1 MIEENQDLNLET
13 DHLEEVIESPP
24 LAQPVVVIQ
33 YRTRGVPWYL
43 VLPLLVLVPLGAV
56 AIYHRVSSHAH
67 RTFVPPPSVDQS
79 TRKAAESQAVTEALS
94 GASTAAALQE
104 GLPPASNVDFGA
116 PLALNSQPIAPG
128 SLPAVLSS
136 PTPTPTVKADLTKP
150 ASPAAATSAT
160 TKEGE
165 PPKTAGS
172 SDPAKAAPGVTDAST
187 PPPVATPVN
196 EPGPQVAA
204 TTPVDAT
211 RPAPRGAV
219 AVGFSVPADND
230 SPFAEL
236 NISRGPPGRSTTDH
250 EQAAATH
257 GPAAASD
264 PSPDTQPQP
273 TKEQLLQDIQAE
285 AAEKAAE
292 EKQRRDLKDRAREVV
307 DAESQERVEDERAAF
322 RRDLREAIKLSRKEA
337 AAQIDTLCNR
347 YGRNYSDELRSKARF
362 LLERYCGKMS
372 REAKVRM
379 LRLYG
384 VPEAGI
390 LDFLANEI
398 HYMINTRSGPRDSNE
413 VRIDAAK
420 QLLRIALVKDAGGA
434 SKGLQAQRV
443 RPAASAASNSAP
455 GNDQVP

>member
-1 MIEENQDLNLET
+1 MIEENQDFNLET

-24 LAQPVVVIQ
+24 PAQPVVVIQ

-56 AIYHRVSSHAH
+56 AVYHRVSS
-67 RTFVPPPSVDQS
+67 RVRYPLVPPSAADQS
-79 TRKAAESQAVTEALS
+79 TRKAAERQAVPGAFSEAS
-94 GASTAAALQE
+94 VSAALQR
-104 GLPPASNVDFGA
+104 LPSASIGDLGA

-128 SLPAVLSS
+128 SLPAVLPSPA
-136 PTPTPTVKADLTKP
+136 PTPAAKADLTKP
-150 ASPAAATSAT
+150 ASPAAATPAA

-165 PPKTAGS
+165 PSKSAGS
-172 SDPAKAAPGVTDAST
+172 SDLAKAAPGVTVAST
-187 PPPVATPVN
+187 PPPAATLVK
-196 EPGPQVAA
+196 EPGPQAA
-204 TTPVDAT
+204 ATPVDAT
-211 RPAPRGAV
+211 RPAPRGTV
-219 AVGFSVPADND
+219 AIGFSVPADND

-236 NISRGPPGRSTTDH
+236 DISRRLPASTADQ
-250 EQAAATH
+250 EQPAANN

-264 PSPDTQPQP
+264 PSPDRQPQP
-273 TKEQLLQDIQAE
+273 TQDQLLQDIQAE
-285 AAEKAAE
+285 AAQKNADL
-292 EKQRRDLKDRAREVV
+292 KQRRDLKDRAREVV
-307 DAESQERVEDERAAF
+307 DAESQARVEDERAAF

-337 AAQIDTLCNR
+337 ATQIDDLCNR

-362 LLERYCGKMS
+362 LLERYGGKMS

-379 LRLYG
+379 LRFHG
-384 VPEAGI
+384 VPEPGI

-398 HYMINTRSGPRDSNE
+398 HRSINSRNGPRDSSD

-420 QLLRIALVKDAGGA
+420 QLLSLKLVKDARGA
-434 SKGLQAQRV
+434 SKGLSAQRV

>member
-1 MIEENQDLNLET
+1 MIEENQDFNLET

-24 LAQPVVVIQ
+24 PAQPVVVIQ

-56 AIYHRVSSHAH
+56 AVYHRVSS
-67 RTFVPPPSVDQS
+67 RVRYPLVPPPSADQS
-79 TRKAAESQAVTEALS
+79 TRKAAERQAVPGALS
-94 GASTAAALQE
+94 EASVSAALQ
-104 GLPPASNVDFGA
+104 GLPSASIGDWGA

-128 SLPAVLSS
+128 SLPAVL
-136 PTPTPTVKADLTKP
+136 PAPAPAAKADLTKP
-150 ASPAAATSAT
+150 ASPAAATPAA

-165 PPKTAGS
+165 PSKSAGS
-172 SDPAKAAPGVTDAST
+172 SDLAKAAPGVTVAST
-187 PPPVATPVN
+187 PPPATTLVK
-196 EPGPQVAA
+196 EPGPQAAA

-211 RPAPRGAV
+211 RPAPRGTV
-219 AVGFSVPADND
+219 AIGFSVPADND

-236 NISRGPPGRSTTDH
+236 DISRRLPASTPDQ
-250 EQAAATH
+250 EQAAASN

-264 PSPDTQPQP
+264 PSPDRQPQP
-273 TKEQLLQDIQAE
+273 TQDQLLQDIQAE
-285 AAEKAAE
+285 AAEKNAE
-292 EKQRRDLKDRAREVV
+292 LKQRRDLKDRAREVV
-307 DAESQERVEDERAAF
+307 DSESQARVEDERAAF

-337 AAQIDTLCNR
+337 AIQIDDLCNR
-347 YGRNYSDELRSKARF
+347 YGRNYSDELRSKARY
-362 LLERYCGKMS
+362 LLQRCGKMS

-379 LRLYG
+379 LRFHG
-384 VPEAGI
+384 VPEPGI

-398 HYMINTRSGPRDSNE
+398 HHMINSRNGPRDSNE

-420 QLLRIALVKDAGGA
+420 QLLSIKLVKDAGGA
-434 SKGLQAQRV
+434 SKGLPAQRV

>member
-24 LAQPVVVIQ
+24 PAQPVVVIQ

-43 VLPLLVLVPLGAV
+43 ALPLLVLVPLGAV
-56 AIYHRVSSHAH
+56 AVYHRVSS
-67 RTFVPPPSVDQS
+67 RVRYPLVPRPSADQS
-79 TRKAAESQAVTEALS
+79 TRKAAERQAVPGALS
-94 GASTAAALQE
+94 EASVNAALQ
-104 GLPPASNVDFGA
+104 GLPSASIVDFGA

-128 SLPAVLSS
+128 SLPAVL
-136 PTPTPTVKADLTKP
+136 PAPAPAAKADLTKP
-150 ASPAAATSAT
+150 AAATPAA

-165 PPKTAGS
+165 PSKSAGS
-172 SDPAKAAPGVTDAST
+172 SDLAKAAPGVTVAST
-187 PPPVATPVN
+187 PPPAATLVK
-196 EPGPQVAA
+196 EPGPQAAA

-211 RPAPRGAV
+211 RPAPRGPV
-219 AVGFSVPADND
+219 AIGFSVPAADD
-230 SPFAEL
+230 SPFAEFD
-236 NISRGPPGRSTTDH
+236 ISRGLPAGSTTDQ
-250 EQAAATH
+250 EKTAASN

-264 PSPDTQPQP
+264 PSPDRQPQP
-273 TKEQLLQDIQAE
+273 TQEQLLQDIQAE
-285 AAEKAAE
+285 AAEKNAE
-292 EKQRRDLKDRAREVV
+292 LKQRRVLKDRAREVI
-307 DAESQERVEDERAAF
+307 DAESQARVDDERAAF

-337 AAQIDTLCNR
+337 ATQIDDLCNR

-362 LLERYCGKMS
+362 LLERYGGKMS

-379 LRLYG
+379 LRFHG

-390 LDFLANEI
+390 LDFLANDI
-398 HYMINTRSGPRDSNE
+398 HFMINTRNGPRDSNE

-434 SKGLQAQRV
+434 SKGLPAQRV

>member
-1 MIEENQDLNLET
+1 MIEENQDFNLET
-13 DHLEEVIESPP
+13 DHLKEVIESPP
-24 LAQPVVVIQ
+24 PAQPVVVIQ

-56 AIYHRVSSHAH
+56 AVYHRVSS
-67 RTFVPPPSVDQS
+67 RVRYPLVPPPSADQS
-79 TRKAAESQAVTEALS
+79 TRKAAERQAVPGALS
-94 GASTAAALQE
+94 EASVSAALQR
-104 GLPPASNVDFGA
+104 LPSASIGDLGA

-128 SLPAVLSS
+128 SLPAVL
-136 PTPTPTVKADLTKP
+136 PAPATAAKADLTKP
-150 ASPAAATSAT
+150 ASPAAATPAA

-165 PPKTAGS
+165 PSKSAGS
-172 SDPAKAAPGVTDAST
+172 SDLAKAAPGVTVAST
-187 PPPVATPVN
+187 PPPAATLVN
-196 EPGPQVAA
+196 EPGPQAA
-204 TTPVDAT
+204 ATPVDAT
-211 RPAPRGAV
+211 RPAPRGTV
-219 AVGFSVPADND
+219 AIGFSVPADND

-236 NISRGPPGRSTTDH
+236 DISRRLPASTADQ
-250 EQAAATH
+250 EQPAANN

-264 PSPDTQPQP
+264 PSPDRQPQP
-273 TKEQLLQDIQAE
+273 TQDQLLQDIQAE
-285 AAEKAAE
+285 AAQKNADL
-292 EKQRRDLKDRAREVV
+292 KQRRDLKDRAREVV
-307 DAESQERVEDERAAF
+307 DAESQARVEDERAAF

-337 AAQIDTLCNR
+337 ATQIDDLCNR

-362 LLERYCGKMS
+362 LLERYGGKMS

-379 LRLYG
+379 LRLHG

-398 HYMINTRSGPRDSNE
+398 HHMVNSRNGPRDSND

-420 QLLRIALVKDAGGA
+420 QLLSIKLVKDAGGA

>member
-24 LAQPVVVIQ
+24 PAQPVVVIQ

-56 AIYHRVSSHAH
+56 AVTHRVSS
-67 RTFVPPPSVDQS
+67 RVRYPLVPPPSADQS
-79 TRKAAESQAVTEALS
+79 TRKATERRAVPGALS
-94 GASTAAALQE
+94 EASVSAALR
-104 GLPPASNVDFGA
+104 GLPSASIVDFGA

-128 SLPAVLSS
+128 SLPAVPPS
-136 PTPTPTVKADLTKP
+136 PSPAAKADLTKP
-150 ASPAAATSAT
+150 ASPAAATPAT
-160 TKEGE
+160 TTEGE
-165 PPKTAGS
+165 ASKSAGS
-172 SDPAKAAPGVTDAST
+172 SDLAKAAPGVTVAST
-187 PPPVATPVN
+187 PPPAATLVK
-196 EPGPQVAA
+196 EPGPQAAA

-211 RPAPRGAV
+211 RPAPRGTV
-219 AVGFSVPADND
+219 AIGFSVPADND

-236 NISRGPPGRSTTDH
+236 DISRGLPASTAGQ
-250 EQAAATH
+250 EQAAAGN

-264 PSPDTQPQP
+264 PSPDRRPQP
-273 TKEQLLQDIQAE
+273 TQDQLLQDIQAE
-285 AAEKAAE
+285 AAEKNAE
-292 EKQRRDLKDRAREVV
+292 LKQRRDLKDRAREVV
-307 DAESQERVEDERAAF
+307 DSESQARVEDERAAF
-322 RRDLREAIKLSRKEA
+322 RRDLREAVKLSRKEA
-337 AAQIDTLCNR
+337 GTQIDDLCNR

-362 LLERYCGKMS
+362 LLERFGGKMS

-379 LRLYG
+379 LRFHG
-384 VPEAGI
+384 VPEPGI

-398 HYMINTRSGPRDSNE
+398 HHMINSRNGPRDSNE

-420 QLLRIALVKDAGGA
+420 QLLSIKLVKDAGGA

>member
-1 MIEENQDLNLET
+1 MIEENQDFNLET

-24 LAQPVVVIQ
+24 PAQPVVVIQ

-56 AIYHRVSSHAH
+56 AVYHRVSS
-67 RTFVPPPSVDQS
+67 RVRYPLVPPPSADQS
-79 TRKAAESQAVTEALS
+79 TRTAAERQAVPGALS
-94 GASTAAALQE
+94 EASVSAALQ
-104 GLPPASNVDFGA
+104 GLPSASIGDLGA

-128 SLPAVLSS
+128 SLPAVLPS
-136 PTPTPTVKADLTKP
+136 PSPAPKADLTKP
-150 ASPAAATSAT
+150 ASPAAATPAA

-165 PPKTAGS
+165 PSKSAGS
-172 SDPAKAAPGVTDAST
+172 SDLAKAAPGVTVAST
-187 PPPVATPVN
+187 PPPAATLVK
-196 EPGPQVAA
+196 EPGPQAA
-204 TTPVDAT
+204 ATPVDAT
-211 RPAPRGAV
+211 RPAPRGPV
-219 AVGFSVPADND
+219 AIGFSVPADND

-236 NISRGPPGRSTTDH
+236 DISRRLPGGSTTDQ
-250 EQAAATH
+250 EKTAASN
-257 GPAAASD
+257 GPTAASD
-264 PSPDTQPQP
+264 PSPDRQPQP
-273 TKEQLLQDIQAE
+273 TQDQLLQDIQAE
-285 AAEKAAE
+285 AAEKNAE
-292 EKQRRDLKDRAREVV
+292 LKQRRDLKDRAREVV
-307 DAESQERVEDERAAF
+307 DSESQARVEDQRAAF

-337 AAQIDTLCNR
+337 ATQIDDLCNQ

-362 LLERYCGKMS
+362 LLERYGGKMS

-379 LRLYG
+379 LRFHG
-384 VPEAGI
+384 VPEPGI

-398 HYMINTRSGPRDSNE
+398 HHMINSRNGPRDSNE

-420 QLLRIALVKDAGGA
+420 QLLSIKLVKDAGGA

>member
-24 LAQPVVVIQ
+24 PAQPVVVIQ

-56 AIYHRVSSHAH
+56 AVYHRVSS
-67 RTFVPPPSVDQS
+67 RVRYPLVPPSSADQS
-79 TRKAAESQAVTEALS
+79 TRKAAERQAVPGALS
-94 GASTAAALQE
+94 EASVSAALQR
-104 GLPPASNVDFGA
+104 LPSASIGDLGA

-128 SLPAVLSS
+128 SLTAVL
-136 PTPTPTVKADLTKP
+136 PAPAAKADLTKP
-150 ASPAAATSAT
+150 ASPAAATPAA

-165 PPKTAGS
+165 PSKSAGS
-172 SDPAKAAPGVTDAST
+172 SDLAKAAPGVTVAST
-187 PPPVATPVN
+187 PPPATTLVK
-196 EPGPQVAA
+196 EPGPQAAA

-211 RPAPRGAV
+211 RPAPRGTV
-219 AVGFSVPADND
+219 AIGFSVPADND

-236 NISRGPPGRSTTDH
+236 DISRRLPASTPDQ
-250 EQAAATH
+250 EQAAASN

-264 PSPDTQPQP
+264 PSPDRQPQP
-273 TKEQLLQDIQAE
+273 TQDQLLQDIQAE
-285 AAEKAAE
+285 AAEKNAE
-292 EKQRRDLKDRAREVV
+292 LKQRRDLKDRAREVV
-307 DAESQERVEDERAAF
+307 DSESQARVEDQRAAF

-337 AAQIDTLCNR
+337 ATQIDDLCNR
-347 YGRNYSDELRSKARF
+347 YGRNYSDGLRSKARY
-362 LLERYCGKMS
+362 LLERYGGKMS

-379 LRLYG
+379 LRFHG

-390 LDFLANEI
+390 LDFLANDI
-398 HYMINTRSGPRDSNE
+398 HFMINTRNGPRDSNE

-434 SKGLQAQRV
+434 SKGLPAQRV

>member
-24 LAQPVVVIQ
+24 PAQPVVVIQ

-43 VLPLLVLVPLGAV
+43 ALPLLVLVPLGAV
-56 AIYHRVSSHAH
+56 AVYHRVSS
-67 RTFVPPPSVDQS
+67 RVRYPLVPRPSADQS
-79 TRKAAESQAVTEALS
+79 TRKAAERQAVPGALS
-94 GASTAAALQE
+94 EASVNAALQ
-104 GLPPASNVDFGA
+104 GLPSASIVDFGA

-128 SLPAVLSS
+128 SLPAVL
-136 PTPTPTVKADLTKP
+136 PAPAAKADLTKP
-150 ASPAAATSAT
+150 ASPAAATPAA

-165 PPKTAGS
+165 PSKSAGS
-172 SDPAKAAPGVTDAST
+172 SDLAKAAPGVTVAST
-187 PPPVATPVN
+187 PPPAATLVK
-196 EPGPQVAA
+196 EPGPQAAA

-211 RPAPRGAV
+211 RPAPRGPV
-219 AVGFSVPADND
+219 AIGFSVPAADD
-230 SPFAEL
+230 SPFAEFD
-236 NISRGPPGRSTTDH
+236 ISRGLPAGSTTDQ
-250 EQAAATH
+250 EKTAASN

-264 PSPDTQPQP
+264 PSPDRQPQP
-273 TKEQLLQDIQAE
+273 TQEQLLQDIQAE
-285 AAEKAAE
+285 AAEKNAE
-292 EKQRRDLKDRAREVV
+292 LKQRRVLKDRAREVI
-307 DAESQERVEDERAAF
+307 DAESQARVDDERAAF

-337 AAQIDTLCNR
+337 ATQIDDLCNR

-362 LLERYCGKMS
+362 LLERYGGKMS

-379 LRLYG
+379 LRFHG

-390 LDFLANEI
+390 LDFLANDI
-398 HYMINTRSGPRDSNE
+398 HFMINTRNGPRDSNE

-434 SKGLQAQRV
+434 SKGLPAQRV

>member
-24 LAQPVVVIQ
+24 PAQPVVVIQ

-56 AIYHRVSSHAH
+56 AVTHRVSS
-67 RTFVPPPSVDQS
+67 RVRYPLVPPPSADQS
-79 TRKAAESQAVTEALS
+79 TRKAAERQAVPGALS
-94 GASTAAALQE
+94 EASVSAALQ
-104 GLPPASNVDFGA
+104 GLPSASIVDFGA

-128 SLPAVLSS
+128 SLSAALPA
-136 PTPTPTVKADLTKP
+136 PAAKADLTKP
-150 ASPAAATSAT
+150 ASPVAATPAT
-160 TKEGE
+160 TEGE
-165 PPKTAGS
+165 PSKSAGS
-172 SDPAKAAPGVTDAST
+172 SDLAKAAPGVTVAST
-187 PPPVATPVN
+187 PPPAATLVK
-196 EPGPQVAA
+196 EPGPQLAA

-211 RPAPRGAV
+211 RPAPRGTV
-219 AVGFSVPADND
+219 AIGFSVPADND

-236 NISRGPPGRSTTDH
+236 DISRGLPAPTADQ
-250 EQAAATH
+250 EQAAA
-257 GPAAASD
+257 GNRPEAASD
-264 PSPDTQPQP
+264 PSPDRRPQP
-273 TKEQLLQDIQAE
+273 TQDQLFQDIQAE
-285 AAEKAAE
+285 AAEKNAE
-292 EKQRRDLKDRAREVV
+292 LKQRRDLKDRAREVI
-307 DAESQERVEDERAAF
+307 DAESQARVEDQRAAF

-337 AAQIDTLCNR
+337 ATQIDDLCNR

-362 LLERYCGKMS
+362 LLERFGGKMS

-379 LRLYG
+379 LRFHG

-390 LDFLANEI
+390 LDFLANDI
-398 HYMINTRSGPRDSNE
+398 HFMINTRNGPRDSNE

-434 SKGLQAQRV
+434 SRGLQAQRV

-455 GNDQVP
+455 GNDQVQ

>member
-24 LAQPVVVIQ
+24 PAQPVVVIQ

-43 VLPLLVLVPLGAV
+43 ALPLLVLVPLGAV
-56 AIYHRVSSHAH
+56 AVYHRVSS
-67 RTFVPPPSVDQS
+67 RVRYPLVPRPSADQS
-79 TRKAAESQAVTEALS
+79 TRKAAERQAVPGALS
-94 GASTAAALQE
+94 EASVNAALQ
-104 GLPPASNVDFGA
+104 GLPSASIVDFGA

-128 SLPAVLSS
+128 SLPAVL
-136 PTPTPTVKADLTKP
+136 PAPAAKADLTKP
-150 ASPAAATSAT
+150 ASPAAATPAA

-165 PPKTAGS
+165 PSKSAGS
-172 SDPAKAAPGVTDAST
+172 SDLAKAAPGVTVAST
-187 PPPVATPVN
+187 PPPATTLVK
-196 EPGPQVAA
+196 EPGPQAAA

-211 RPAPRGAV
+211 RPAPRGTV
-219 AVGFSVPADND
+219 AIGFSVPADND

-236 NISRGPPGRSTTDH
+236 DISRRLPASTPDQ
-250 EQAAATH
+250 EQAAASN

-264 PSPDTQPQP
+264 PSPDRQPQP
-273 TKEQLLQDIQAE
+273 TQDQLLQDIQAE
-285 AAEKAAE
+285 AAEKNAE
-292 EKQRRDLKDRAREVV
+292 LKQRRVLKDRAREVI
-307 DAESQERVEDERAAF
+307 DAESQARVDDERAAF

-337 AAQIDTLCNR
+337 ATQIDDLCNR

-362 LLERYCGKMS
+362 LLERYGGKMS

-379 LRLYG
+379 LRFHG

-390 LDFLANEI
+390 LDFLANDI
-398 HYMINTRSGPRDSNE
+398 HFMINTRNGPRDSNE

-434 SKGLQAQRV
+434 SKGLPAQRV